1 MCWRAPWLYNAGMRT
16 TPAARAVDKIAPLAD
31 EADDLV
37 AFWQAST
44 EALASTEWLAYEYH
58 DTSAV

>member
-1 MCWRAPWLYNAGMRT
+1 MRT